1 MKIKRRKFLQFAI
14 TLPALG
20 YLTEGIESQNQSETQ
35 SEEVEKLIELVN
47 LRHKVKFTDEQLKM
61 LKEEIESNIRRR
73 ERLLNFKLSNWDEPD
88 FKFQV

>member
-20 YLTEGIESQNQSETQ
+20 YFTEGIESQQQNENQ
-35 SEEVEKLIELVN
+35 SEEVEKLAELVK
-47 LRHKVKFTDEQLKM
+47 LRHKTDFTEEQLKM
-61 LKEEIESNIRRR
+61 LKEDIESNIRRR
-73 ERLLNFKLSNWDEPD
+73 ERLLNFKLSNWEEPD